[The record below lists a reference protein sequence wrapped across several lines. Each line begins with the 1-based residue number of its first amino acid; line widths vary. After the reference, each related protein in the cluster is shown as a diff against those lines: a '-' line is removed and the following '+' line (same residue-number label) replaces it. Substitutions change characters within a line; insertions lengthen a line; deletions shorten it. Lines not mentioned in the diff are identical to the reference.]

1 MARQRVLTPSE
12 PLKRTWALSAV
23 DVALKDMFVSFAA
36 VFSGRL
42 DTERFTQALRATL
55 IRYPFFHGTLR
66 QQQDAVLVVCH
77 HPPRPGTRE
86 GMSAVGLD
94 LDEVDAPFP
103 TGDRR
108 VLYSGDFVSRLAPG
122 KPPVHDGRR
131 PLLHLKLTHFR
142 DASVVGLSWNHA
154 LTDLHGIYDFLRAV
168 SDAYTH
174 PGHEPREPP
183 VFDRRDIWRHL
194 GEPGE
199 AAGVQPSRQGRHGI
213 VHISRAKATLGIAR
227 YLKQAVTDAVP
238 VCLFLDE
245 DGVDAIK
252 ARAQAAGTKVS
263 TNDVVNATLLKF
275 FGECTR
281 DPRAPTDVGLYF
293 PIDVRELLGAPPG
306 SVANCLGNASAV
318 LKRADLWSSSV
329 TELAL
334 RNRAVVSAYGR
345 TQLREDLHW
354 ADYWRR
360 NTSQGSVYHHWLLGR
375 DRVYSSNWTSLELAH
390 VRFDDAAFV
399 TLLRSS
405 QLNKWLLLPAFHST
419 VLPRME
425 DGRMKQVVRVS
436 VRREHF
442 RTLARH
448 LADWPHV
455 QEAIRL
461 DTGERLRA
469 GP

>member
-12 PLKRTWALSAV
+12 PLQRTWALSAV

-42 DTERFTQALRATL
+42 DTERFTQALRRTL

-66 QQQDAVLVVCH
+66 QQDDAVLVLCH
-77 HPPRPGTRE
+77 HPPRPGIRE

-94 LDEVDAPFP
+94 LEDVDAPFP

-168 SDAYTH
+168 SDAYSH
-174 PGHEPREPP
+174 PGHEPGNPP
-183 VFDRRDIWRHL
+183 VFDRRDIWRNL
-194 GEPGE
+194 EEAP
-199 AAGVQPSRQGRHGI
+199 AAGARPSREGRHGI
-213 VHISRAKATLGIAR
+213 VHISRAKAALGIAR

-281 DPRAPTDVGLYF
+281 DPRASPDVGLYF
-293 PIDVRELLGAPPG
+293 PIDVRELLGAPRG

-318 LKRADLWSSSV
+318 LKRADLWDSSV
-329 TELAL
+329 TELTM

-345 TQLREDLHW
+345 EQLRGDLRW

-360 NTSQGSVYHHWLLGR
+360 NTSAGSVYHHWLLGR
-375 DRVYSSNWTSLELAH
+375 DRVYSSNWTSQELAR

-399 TLLRSS
+399 ALLRSS
-405 QLNKWLLLPAFHST
+405 QLNQWLLLPAFHST

-425 DGRMKQVVRVS
+425 GGRMKQVVRVA

-442 RTLARH
+442 QVLARH
-448 LADWPHV
+448 LEDWPHV
-455 QEAIRL
+455 EEAIRL
-461 DTGERLRA
+461 DTGASASA
-469 GP
+469 GS

>member
-12 PLKRTWALSAV
+12 PLQRTWALSAV

-42 DTERFTQALRATL
+42 DTERFSQALRQTL

-66 QQQDAVLVVCH
+66 QQDDAVLVLCH
-77 HPPRPGTRE
+77 HPPRPGVRE

-94 LDEVDAPFP
+94 LEDVDAPFP

-142 DASVVGLSWNHA
+142 DASVVALSWNHA

-168 SDAYTH
+168 SDAYSH
-174 PGHEPREPP
+174 PGHEPGAPP
-183 VFDRRDIWRHL
+183 VFGRRDIWRNL
-194 GEPGE
+194 EGAPE
-199 AAGVQPSRQGRHGI
+199 AGARPSREGRHGI
-213 VHISRAKATLGIAR
+213 VHISRAKAALGIAR

-281 DPRAPTDVGLYF
+281 DPRASPDVGLYF
-293 PIDVRELLGAPPG
+293 PIDVRELLGAPHG

-318 LKRADLWSSSV
+318 LKRADLWNSSV
-329 TELAL
+329 TELAM

-345 TQLREDLHW
+345 EQLRGDLRW

-360 NTSQGSVYHHWLLGR
+360 NTSAGSVYHHWLLGR
-375 DRVYSSNWTSLELAH
+375 DRVYSSNWTSQELAR

-399 TLLRSS
+399 ALLRSS

-425 DGRMKQVVRVS
+425 GGRMKQVVRVA

-442 RTLARH
+442 QVLARH
-448 LADWPHV
+448 LGDWPHV
-455 QEAIRL
+455 EEAIRL
-461 DTGERLRA
+461 DTGASASA
-469 GP
+469 GS

>member
-1 MARQRVLTPSE
+1 MARQRILTPSE

-36 VFSGRL
+36 VFGGRI
-42 DTERFTQALRATL
+42 DTERFTQALRQTL

-66 QQQDAVLVVCH
+66 QQEDAVLVLCH

-94 LDEVDAPFP
+94 LDDVDAPFP
-103 TGDRR
+103 TRDRR
-108 VLYSGDFVSRLAPG
+108 LLYTGDFVSRLVPG

-131 PLLHLKLTHFR
+131 PLLHLKLTHYR
-142 DASVVGLSWNHA
+142 DASVVGLCWNHA
-154 LTDLHGIYDFLRAV
+154 LTDLHGIYDFLRAI
-168 SDAYTH
+168 SEAYSH
-174 PGHEPREPP
+174 PGRDPGAPP
-183 VFDRRDIWRHL
+183 VFDRRDIWRQL
-194 GEPGE
+194 GAPGE
-199 AAGVQPSRQGRHGI
+199 AARGQPSREGRHGI
-213 VHISRAKATLGIAR
+213 VHISRVKAALGIAR

-252 ARAQAAGTKVS
+252 AQALAAGTKVS

-281 DPRAPTDVGLYF
+281 DPRAPPDVGLYF

-318 LKRADLWSSSV
+318 LRRADLWSSSV
-329 TELAL
+329 TELAM
-334 RNRAVVSAYGR
+334 RNRAVVSAYGQ
-345 TQLREDLHW
+345 TQLRDDLHW

-360 NTSQGSVYHHWLLGR
+360 HTSQGSVYHHWLLGR
-375 DRVYSSNWTSLELAH
+375 DRVYSSNWTSQELAR
-390 VRFDDAAFV
+390 VSFDGAAFV

-405 QLNKWLLLPAFHST
+405 QLNTWLLLPAFHST

-425 DGRMKQVVRVS
+425 DGRMKQVVRVA

-448 LADWPHV
+448 LREWPHV

-461 DTGERLRA
+461 DTGSSASA
-469 GP
+469 GS

>member
-1 MARQRVLTPSE
+1 MTRQRVLTPSE

-36 VFSGRL
+36 VFSGRI

-66 QQQDAVLVVCH
+66 QQDDAVLVLCH
-77 HPPRPGTRE
+77 HPSRPGVRE

-94 LDEVDAPFP
+94 LDEIDAPFP

-122 KPPVHDGRR
+122 KPPAHDGRR

-168 SDAYTH
+168 SVAYTD
-174 PGHEPREPP
+174 PGHEPGEPP

-199 AAGVQPSRQGRHGI
+199 ATGAQPSREGRHGI

-238 VCLFLDE
+238 VCLFMDE
-245 DGVDAIK
+245 DGVDTIK
-252 ARAQAAGTKVS
+252 AQAQAAGTKVS

-281 DPRAPTDVGLYF
+281 EQHAPPEVGLYF
-293 PIDVRELLGAPPG
+293 PIDVRELLGAPSG
-306 SVANCLGNASAV
+306 SVANCLGNASAM
-318 LKRADLWSSSV
+318 LRRADLWSSSV

-345 TQLREDLHW
+345 EQLREDLHW

-360 NTSQGSVYHHWLLGR
+360 NTSQGSVYHHWLLGQ
-375 DRVYSSNWTSLELAH
+375 DRVYCSNWTSQELAR

-425 DGRMKQVVRVS
+425 GGRMKQVVRVS

-448 LADWPHV
+448 LREWPHV

-469 GP
+469 AA